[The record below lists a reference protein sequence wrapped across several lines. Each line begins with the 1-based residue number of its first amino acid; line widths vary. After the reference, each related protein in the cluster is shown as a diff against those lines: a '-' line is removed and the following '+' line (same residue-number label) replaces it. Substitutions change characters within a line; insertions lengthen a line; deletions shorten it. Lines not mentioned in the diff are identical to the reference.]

1 MSGVATAIAGA
12 AVIGGVTSYLGAQ
25 EQSSAAQQAGQTQAD
40 ANRYAADIQYKMWQE
55 QQALQKPWLEA
66 GQRALPRVEAQA
78 NAMPA
83 AFSGK
88 VNMLADPGYA
98 FRLAEGQKALERS
111 AAARGGL
118 ISGGALKAA
127 ERYGQDY
134 ASQEYQ
140 NAYNRALTEYN
151 AAVQRE
157 QTGYNRLSGLA
168 GIGQQTAQQLG
179 QAGQQYGQS
188 AAGLASATGASSA
201 NSLLAQGQARASAYG
216 GIGSALGQGV
226 GAYMN
231 YTQNQALINALGKG
245 A

>member
-12 AVIGGVTSYLGAQ
+12 AVVGGVVSYMGAQ
-25 EQSSAAQQAGQTQAD
+25 EQASAAGQAADTQAA
-40 ANRYAADIQYKMWQE
+40 ANRYAADVQYKMWQE

-66 GQRALPRVEAQA
+66 GQRALPKVEAQA
-78 NAMPA
+78 GAMPA

-127 ERYGQDY
+127 QRYGQDY

-179 QAGQQYGQS
+179 AAGQQYGQS
-188 AAGLASATGASSA
+188 AANLASATGASNA
-201 NSLLAQGQARASAYG
+201 NALLAQGQARASAYG

-226 GAYMN
+226 GSYLG
-231 YTQNQALINALGKG
+231 YQQNQALINALGKG